1 MSRKNFE
8 LINHEKT
15 ITDRHL
21 NGSKLHLNKRGTTI
35 LYNNFIEVISNSIQQ
50 NLFFIA

>member
-8 LINHEKT
+8 LINHENT
-15 ITDRHL
+15 IAERHL
-21 NGSKLHLNKRGTTI
+21 SGSKLHLNKRGTTI
-35 LYNNFIEVISNSIQQ
+35 LYNNFTEAISNSIQQ